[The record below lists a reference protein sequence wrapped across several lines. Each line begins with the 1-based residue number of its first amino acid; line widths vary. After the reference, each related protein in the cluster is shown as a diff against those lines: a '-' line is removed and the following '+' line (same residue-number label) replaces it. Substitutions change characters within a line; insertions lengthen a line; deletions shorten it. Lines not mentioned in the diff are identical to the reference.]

1 MQQFGFVLVL
11 ASASALVGLV
21 AGLRFNVHLLVWLC
35 LGAIAFGTVA
45 SFVPAL
51 GIAHPLTA
59 TLGAIGA
66 LQLGYFV
73 AVIIQAMR
81 VDQLPE
87 GDLPEAE
94 ASPAADPVSLPPRA

>member
-21 AGLRFNVHLLVWLC
+21 AGLRFNVRLLVWLC
-35 LGAIAFGTVA
+35 LGAIALGVVA
-45 SFVPAL
+45 SLVPAL

-59 TLGAIGA
+59 TLTAVGA
-66 LQLGYFV
+66 LQFGYFV

-81 VDQLPE
+81 VDELPR
-87 GDLPEAE
+87 GDVPEAE
-94 ASPAADPVSLPPRA
+94 TTTAAAPVSLPPRA